1 MNRNTE
7 QHFSSL
13 PAIEQKRSRFDLS
26 HSHKTSWSNGDIIP
40 IYTDTDISPGDSFN
54 VTMSDII
61 RTTTPIVPVMDN
73 LFADIYWFFVPH
85 RLTWEH
91 WEEFWGQND
100 DPWASNMDYEV
111 PQINAPEGGWTAGTI
126 ADYMGIPT
134 NVDGFSVDSLA
145 FRAYVKIW
153 NDFFRDENLKQAAHL
168 YVDDTT
174 RNGQNGT
181 EQGYSYI
188 TGAELGGKPLKA
200 AKFHDY
206 FTSCLP
212 QPQKGPEVTIPLGEW
227 APVGAR
233 WADGYPTYEEPII
246 SSVNPYPSVVDGT
259 GNPIGYERIVQGQP
273 VIGIHSRGSVIQETN
288 PKASTL
294 AEGRIGTDVSDNRF
308 NETSSYLGFNNLW
321 TDLSTATA
329 ATINNLRTAFAVQ
342 KFYEAQA
349 RYGSRYVE
357 FLHSIFGVTTSDGR
371 LQRAEYL
378 GGQRIPLNMDQVLQT
393 SSTDATS
400 PQGNASGFSC
410 TVNRDDDMFTKSFE
424 EHGTLICCI
433 VTRHDNTYQQGL
445 ERMWSRRKWID
456 FMNPFFSHLGEQS
469 VKNKELYLQGTSA
482 DDEVFGYQERYAEY
496 RYKQNHVSGMLR
508 SNYAQSLDIY
518 HYADDYESQPY
529 LSSEWIDEGYAN
541 VDRTLAVS
549 SSLVNQFIGDFYFNM
564 KATRVLPVYG
574 IPGLID
580 HV

>member
-7 QHFSSL
+7 QHFSNL

-40 IYTDTDISPGDSFN
+40 IYTDTDISPGDTFN
-54 VTMSDII
+54 VTMSDVI

-73 LFADIYWFFVPH
+73 LFADIYWFFIPH
-85 RLTWEH
+85 RLTMEH

-100 DPWASNMDYEV
+100 DPWASSMEYEV

-134 NVDGFSVDSLA
+134 NVDGFSVNALA
-145 FRAYVKIW
+145 FRAYVKVW

-174 RNGQNGT
+174 RNGQTGN
-181 EQGYSYI
+181 EVGYSYI

-206 FTSCLP
+206 FTSALP
-212 QPQKGPEVTIPLGEW
+212 APQKGPEVSIPLGTW

-233 WADGYPTYEEPII
+233 WGVTEQGGTDYTNPIPSGI
-246 SSVNPYPSVVDGT
+246 NPYPDVVNQFGKRSLYPVLGVTGHGQTPLPIDITGT
-259 GNPIGYERIVQGQP
+259 
-273 VIGIHSRGSVIQETN
+273 
-288 PKASTL
+288 TL
-294 AEGRIGTDVSDNRF
+294 AAKEITADNLQISTEDNYIGFD
-308 NETSSYLGFNNLW
+308 NLW
-321 TDLSTATA
+321 TNLSTATA

-445 ERMWSRRKWID
+445 ERMWSRKKWID
-456 FMNPFFSHLGEQS
+456 FMNPFFAHLGEQS
-469 VKNKELYLQGTSA
+469 IKNKEIYLQGTSA
-482 DDEVFGYQERYAEY
+482 DEEVFGYQERYAEY

-549 SSLVNQFIGDFYFNM
+549 SNLVNQFIGDFYFNM